1 MTETPSP
8 LRAPEPLSEAH
19 HVGSFS
25 CGEPTLDLWL
35 KRRALANQT
44 NGASRTFVVCREAA
58 VQGYYALAAGSVD
71 HRAAP
76 GRLRRNMADP
86 IPVVVLARLAVT
98 ASEQGSRLGR
108 PLVRDA
114 VRRMR
119 AAAPE
124 IGIAAILVH
133 ALNERAKRF
142 YLTCG
147 FVESVIDESILVARL
162 KDSHLREHGIE
173 PRSPALVTRV
183 FHNEAATVQPLDP
196 GPRWRGGHSPPPKSP
211 RPTADPV
218 GKGPPVIVQAVA
230 NPAPRVHG
238 RIEVVVRGHG

>member
-114 VRRMR
+114 VRRIR
-119 AAAPE
+119 AAASE

-173 PRSPALVTRV
+173 PRRPASDSPSRREPSTESARPNRGCGSRSRLTRLGWTRGAPAQCSLS
-183 FHNEAATVQPLDP
+183 AACGTPVSPSVDA
-196 GPRWRGGHSPPPKSP
+196 SPP
-211 RPTADPV
+211 A
-218 GKGPPVIVQAVA
+218 
-230 NPAPRVHG
+230 
-238 RIEVVVRGHG
+238 RIP